1 MDNVGDLTTS
11 TKMYNA
17 THTKSSS
24 SHFLCYNY
32 LSGTNITFVSDAPS
46 SQENMDLD
54 TLKSV
59 AIGST
64 GITVQFLDM
73 LPEMVRVG
81 VGIITIIYFGY
92 KIALIRKELNK

>member
-1 MDNVGDLTTS
+1 
-11 TKMYNA
+11 
-17 THTKSSS
+17 
-24 SHFLCYNY
+24 
-32 LSGTNITFVSDAPS
+32 
-46 SQENMDLD
+46 MDLD

-73 LPEMVRVG
+73 LPEIVRVG